1 MKIYLAGPMRGLPMF
16 NFPAFHEAAAR
27 LRAQGHEVFSPAE
40 KDAEAGQDGTK
51 PALTIAHYMAID
63 LPEVCRADAIVVLP
77 GFEKSQGCMI
87 ELAVATEIGKQVLD
101 SETLLAVDHPFRI
114 LNTWEWECR

>member
-1 MKIYLAGPMRGLPMF
+1 MKIYLAGPMRGVPMF

-51 PALTIAHYMAID
+51 PALTISHYMAID
-63 LPEVCRADAIVVLP
+63 LPEVCRADAVVLLP
-77 GFEKSQGCMI
+77 GWEKSQGATI
-87 ELAVATEIGKQVLD
+87 EIAVGRAVGKQILD
-101 SETLLAVDHPFRI
+101 AITLAP
-114 LNTWEWECR
+114 LNTG

>member
-1 MKIYLAGPMRGLPMF
+1 MF

-51 PALTIAHYMAID
+51 PALTTAHYMAID
-63 LPEVCRADAIVVLP
+63 LPEVCRADVVVVLP
-77 GFEKSQGCMI
+77 GYEKSQGCKI
-87 ELAVATEIGKQVLD
+87 ELAVADEIGKQVLD
-101 SETLLAVDHPFRI
+101 SETLKPLDHPFHI
-114 LNTWEWECR
+114 VVGIITKHKI